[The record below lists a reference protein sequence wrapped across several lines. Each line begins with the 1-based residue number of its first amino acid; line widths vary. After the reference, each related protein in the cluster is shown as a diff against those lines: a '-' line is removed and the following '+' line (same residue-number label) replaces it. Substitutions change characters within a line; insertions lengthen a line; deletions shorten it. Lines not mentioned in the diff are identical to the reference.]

1 MVQYTHVQVNTY
13 IYVYIYMQYTKNL
26 KINFIKIKHKVVA
39 SCIEDWIPLHPINL

>member
-1 MVQYTHVQVNTY
+1 MHGAIHTCAGKYLY
-13 IYVYIYMQYTKNL
+13 LCIYMQYTKNL